1 MESDAAYGRVELHP
15 EVLLGL
21 LGSIQANSNG
31 SGERERCWSCKVRVL
46 PKKNILILALW
57 THHNLLTVGPAS
69 TESMKEDRA
78 EQATKDRASHG
89 PGKDLVSTKIDA
101 GLSQNYY

>member
-1 MESDAAYGRVELHP
+1 M
-15 EVLLGL
+15 
-21 LGSIQANSNG
+21 
-31 SGERERCWSCKVRVL
+31 

-69 TESMKEDRA
+69 TESMKVPEGLALLRA
-78 EQATKDRASHG
+78 RKIGQSKQQRIEQAM
-89 PGKDLVSTKIDA
+89 GKDLVSTKIDA